1 MSGSSNSSTPIAPEP
16 SSSRESK
23 YYLSFLNSSS
33 SKSIQCFF
41 PCFFSQFLVLL
52 SGLNINSSGVM
63 TPPSSSSFSVS
74 SVYPSSSFFLTNL
87 LDADALLKLSRSIS
101 LLRLLS

>member
-1 MSGSSNSSTPIAPEP
+1 
-16 SSSRESK
+16 
-23 YYLSFLNSSS
+23 
-33 SKSIQCFF
+33 
-41 PCFFSQFLVLL
+41 LL
-52 SGLNINSSGVM
+52 SGLNINSPGVM
-63 TPPSSSSFSVS
+63 TPPSSLSFSVS